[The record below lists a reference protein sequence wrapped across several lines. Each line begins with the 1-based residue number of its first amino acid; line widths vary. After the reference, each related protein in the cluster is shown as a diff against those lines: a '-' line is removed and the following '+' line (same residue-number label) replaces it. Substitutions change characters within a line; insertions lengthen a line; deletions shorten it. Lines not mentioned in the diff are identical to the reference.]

1 MVFTKQE
8 NLILTDYIK
17 PALSGRR
24 AKKSHETKSQKT
36 ITPRTNCFVNYR
48 DSVFLISINQVFNS
62 KFTIMKILSN
72 KAYRELI
79 AEKELTELSLKS
91 LKSKYDFI
99 VEENKRL
106 HLKNDLLHI
115 EIKSLS
121 EKAEKYDIY
130 LQKSKA
136 RKAKARDKKNAD
148 DLALK
153 KLATD
158 NLGKKIRE
166 GEICG
171 YCPENGYL
179 IIGLKDIQGW
189 SARKGHVILKKY
201 SSYLY
206 AGDWEVKY

>member
-1 MVFTKQE
+1 MT
-8 NLILTDYIK
+8 
-17 PALSGRR
+17 G
-24 AKKSHETKSQKT
+24 KKSHETKSKKA
-36 ITPRTNCFVNYR
+36 ITTRNNYFVNYR

-91 LKSKYDFI
+91 LKSKYEFV
-99 VEENKRL
+99 VEENEWL
-106 HLKNDLLHI
+106 HLKNELLHV
-115 EIKSLS
+115 EVELLLG
-121 EKAEKYDIY
+121 KAKKYDIY
-130 LQKSKA
+130 LEKCRA

-148 DLALK
+148 ALALK

-166 GEICG
+166 GEVCG

-179 IIGLKDIQGW
+179 IIGLKDTQGW
-189 SARKGHVILKKY
+189 DARKGHVILKKY
-201 SSYLY
+201 SSYFY